1 MLKNIST
8 ALFLAILAS
17 SQPAFAQTATQSD
30 DTQTE
35 ASDTAEATPDA
46 TPEPTADTAE
56 EVVTEADQTLSL
68 GEEAAPEAY
77 TKETFDA
84 WQLQCLR
91 IAGQE
96 EEPCQLF
103 QQLKDTNG
111 TNVAEIT
118 MFRLPKGGKA
128 VAGANVLVPLE
139 TLLSAQ
145 LNLTIDGGKAK
156 RYPYSFCSPIGCFAR
171 VGFTQADINAFK
183 KGAVAKLTLVPA
195 PAPDQKVILDMSLK
209 GFTAGFDKIT
219 E

>member
-8 ALFLAILAS
+8 ALFLAIMAV
-17 SQPAFAQTATQSD
+17 SQPAFAQSTSDSD

-35 ASDTAEATPDA
+35 VPASDDA
-46 TPEPTADTAE
+46 TPTEDTTSEATTE
-56 EVVTEADQTLSL
+56 ETTSEADQQLSL

-77 TKETFDA
+77 TKETFGE

-103 QQLKDTNG
+103 QQLQDDQG

-118 MFRLPKGGKA
+118 LFKLPNGGKA
-128 VAGANVLVPLE
+128 IAGANVLVPLE

-195 PAPDQKVILDMSLK
+195 PAPDQKVILEMSLT

-219 E
+219 N